1 MSDLR
6 TELDAALQTVVP
18 GPPPVEG
25 AMRDGHRIRRRRR
38 VTAAGAA
45 LAVAVAIAAGYPAL
59 AHKSAGRAPT
69 PPVTHQGNVI
79 TDTPPGPG
87 APPGT
92 IAQGQVGTARW
103 QVTAA
108 RPGSIEVTPAS
119 PGSSGKSGGASPP
132 RCFSATIIPGAA
144 AKPGWYAYS
153 PGSSLVPDVCDLAY
167 PRAPS
172 SPVLFS
178 GVANDAYQVIV
189 GIVATDV
196 TYVVVTL
203 GDQRTLKLVPVEAYG
218 ARLVAYVLPLNEP
231 TLSATALLNGGD
243 QEKTAVPYSLPDS
256 FPFFGGDQEKTA
268 VPYSLPDSFPFFGLW
283 LNPGQPG
290 PPLANATLASGT
302 TGGNH
307 WSMVAHEGPWG
318 TCFDAGLPNLE
329 CVPLARLATTSLFG
343 ALGSS
348 PRYFLGAAAPSVSRV
363 IVTLKGG
370 GSLRVPAVAVGNE
383 KLWAFALAKG
393 QAVSHWTAY
402 NGAGAR
408 VASGSGVASVTSP

>member
-6 TELDAALQTVVP
+6 TELNAALQAVVP

-25 AMRDGHRIRRRRR
+25 AIRAGHRIRRRRR
-38 VTAAGAA
+38 VTAIGGV

-59 AHKSAGRAPT
+59 AHKSAGRAPA

-92 IAQGQVGTARW
+92 IAQGQVGAARW
-103 QVTAA
+103 QVAA
-108 RPGSIEVTPAS
+108 VRPGSIEVTPAS
-119 PGSSGKSGGASPP
+119 SGKPSTAGPA
-132 RCFSATIIPGAA
+132 RCFNATIIPGSA

-153 PGSSLVPDVCDLAY
+153 PGSSLVPGVCDLAY
-167 PRAPS
+167 PRDPS

-189 GIVATDV
+189 GIVAANV

-203 GDQRTLKLVPVEAYG
+203 GDQRTLKLVPVVAYG

-256 FPFFGGDQEKTA
+256 FPFFG
-268 VPYSLPDSFPFFGLW
+268 LW
-283 LNPGQPG
+283 LSPGQAA
-290 PPLANATLASGT
+290 PPLATATLASGT
-302 TGGNH
+302 TDGQH
-307 WSMVAHEGPWG
+307 WSIVAHEGPYG
-318 TCFDAGLPNLE
+318 TCFTGNPPNLE
-329 CVPLARLATTSLFG
+329 CVPVARLATTGLLG

-348 PRYFLGAAAPSVSRV
+348 PRYFLGSAAPSVSRV

-370 GSLRVPAVAVGNE
+370 GSLRVPAVTVGNE

-393 QAVSHWTAY
+393 QAVRNWTAY
-402 NGAGAR
+402 NGAGAK
-408 VASGSGVASVTSP
+408 VASGSAATSVTLP